1 MGNNKIYF
9 SDVVDKQ
16 KEAEFNVLGTQY
28 VFDLSRT
35 IQIKTLRP
43 MLAAINHVFDW
54 AYDKERTTFYN
65 KLSSFI
71 IYMQYSLSGP
81 NFEERIALYI
91 KDTKDSKLR
100 DETEANKMILQEIV
114 DSIDNGI
121 IDGIIEYVD
130 DNKVIN
136 TEPSKEHTLSLD
148 DEDVFILICI
158 ITINKILNIGISM
171 LKKARLEYYSY
182 DITLYTLIDRFK
194 ERLQEFYLQRG
205 DIKKYEKVA
214 VTSFKD
220 TIFNFM
226 YTNIE
231 SDVSVNTHMSIFFN
245 AGLNLDMRVD
255 TMLVNALTT
264 IYKLTPIEYENPSSK
279 SFEFGDDYKHFKFV
293 FLNVI
298 KYIKTCIKNITM
310 NVSSETVKNRISTY
324 NGGKETEDSI
334 YRHELF
340 LEKKNTVDI
349 MIRREHVAALNKYV
363 NEYIANNSIVIE
375 SYPIRTALSDYFVLL
390 FMNEISQDIS
400 TLKLLDNLSYA
411 RLTIVLSH
419 KLAHKWRT
427 IAIALR
433 MDETVPTSIA
443 IHPYMPKI
451 EKLRHYQIDSE
462 RTIKSIKSIIELE
475 YKNKSKNQIVSVDKE
490 FIEFLLEYEKT
501 PFVFMDKYIY
511 NYG

>member
-54 AYDKERTTFYN
+54 AYDKERTIFYN

-158 ITINKILNIGISM
+158 ITINKI
-171 LKKARLEYYSY
+171 
-182 DITLYTLIDRFK
+182 F
-194 ERLQEFYLQRG
+194 
-205 DIKKYEKVA
+205 
-214 VTSFKD
+214 
-220 TIFNFM
+220 
-226 YTNIE
+226 
-231 SDVSVNTHMSIFFN
+231 
-245 AGLNLDMRVD
+245 
-255 TMLVNALTT
+255 
-264 IYKLTPIEYENPSSK
+264 
-279 SFEFGDDYKHFKFV
+279 
-293 FLNVI
+293 
-298 KYIKTCIKNITM
+298 
-310 NVSSETVKNRISTY
+310 
-324 NGGKETEDSI
+324 
-334 YRHELF
+334 
-340 LEKKNTVDI
+340 
-349 MIRREHVAALNKYV
+349 
-363 NEYIANNSIVIE
+363 
-375 SYPIRTALSDYFVLL
+375 
-390 FMNEISQDIS
+390 
-400 TLKLLDNLSYA
+400 
-411 RLTIVLSH
+411 
-419 KLAHKWRT
+419 
-427 IAIALR
+427 
-433 MDETVPTSIA
+433 
-443 IHPYMPKI
+443 
-451 EKLRHYQIDSE
+451 
-462 RTIKSIKSIIELE
+462 
-475 YKNKSKNQIVSVDKE
+475 
-490 FIEFLLEYEKT
+490 
-501 PFVFMDKYIY
+501 
-511 NYG
+511 